1 MLRAEDGGYAVD
13 MGWTGKKGRTEP
25 LPHENERAEDANDS
39 DTMAAGKSWQTIA
52 QHTDMVVAE
61 MIGVIQPLGLSQND
75 RDELL
80 NAARWHDAGK
90 AHEIFQKALP
100 QPLPDDAKHWA
111 KSMGGPPVYE
121 RRHFRHELAA
131 ALAML
136 QNGQSNLAAYLAASH
151 HGKVRLSIRS
161 LPDEKIPPNVALR
174 FARGIW
180 DNDTLPMTDLGGG
193 VVLPA
198 TIINLVYMEM
208 GEDDATGPS
217 WLARMLLLRDDPIY
231 GPFRLAFLEVIMRI
245 ADWRASAL
253 NEKANEE
260 VER

>member
-1 MLRAEDGGYAVD
+1 
-13 MGWTGKKGRTEP
+13 
-25 LPHENERAEDANDS
+25 
-39 DTMAAGKSWQTIA
+39 
-52 QHTDMVVAE
+52 
-61 MIGVIQPLGLSQND
+61 
-75 RDELL
+75 
-80 NAARWHDAGK
+80 
-90 AHEIFQKALP
+90 
-100 QPLPDDAKHWA
+100 
-111 KSMGGPPVYE
+111 MGGPPVYE